1 MCPKPRVIS
10 KCTMVKTLIVQNVVC
25 TCCSN
30 WPQFSITSCVLNFK
44 FPYHGLSYLNDPRV
58 VSFWFRSKAY
68 DSLRWSSVIDIWLT
82 LTLRYILQLV
92 EHRGS
97 ENRLPSS
104 VMSRTAAKPTSL
116 CPQLQENGNH
126 IQVLTNLIAVAV
138 KQKFRQ
144 LDGAQNELHPL
155 NNKLYLSWFISE
167 ETSRSLPGK
176 IDF

>member
-1 MCPKPRVIS
+1 MWYAPAVAIDHNFLSP
-10 KCTMVKTLIVQNVVC
+10 VVYWIL
-25 TCCSN
+25 S
-30 WPQFSITSCVLNFK
+30 FHIMA
-44 FPYHGLSYLNDPRV
+44 YHIWV
-58 VSFWFRSKAY
+58 VSFLFRSKAY

-126 IQVLTNLIAVAV
+126 IQVLTNLIAVAM

-155 NNKLYLSWFISE
+155 NNKLYLSWFIFE